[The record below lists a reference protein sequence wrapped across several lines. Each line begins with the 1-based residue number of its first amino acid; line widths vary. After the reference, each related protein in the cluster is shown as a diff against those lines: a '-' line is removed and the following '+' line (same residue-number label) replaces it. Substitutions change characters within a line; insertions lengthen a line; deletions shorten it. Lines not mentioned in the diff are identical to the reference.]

1 MPLIFYNEEYQTLLE
16 SICSLSRLFS
26 DSNIPYL
33 SYRVAENIFQ
43 KSFRA
48 RNLARKDSS
57 FDAMHSDFGVGL
69 KTFQLKHQ
77 NSLEKVAEF
86 NLISSHLRDLSGK
99 RLAVEIS
106 KARNERITTAI
117 NTYQTVNQIYHCVGR
132 NEGQLIIFETP
143 YLTVNLD
150 QIKMLRSN
158 FDNIIKFEDGSNEY
172 SYNISKST
180 LYMRFDHND
189 QFRTIDIKIIDDPY
203 DILERIF
210 TLIEDENQAK
220 ETEYIVLPLYSTRY
234 KDRRVPKKS
243 GLNQWNAGGRNR
255 DSDEVYIPIPIYIH
269 QNYPNFF
276 PPRDIHFNLILP
288 HGETLV
294 AKVCQDNS
302 KALMTTPNT
311 ALSNWL
317 LRNILN
323 LEEGELATRQKLDYL
338 GFDSVKVTKFNDNTF
353 YIDILSSHS
362 YENFKIGN
370 QSLSDT

>member
-1 MPLIFYNEEYQTLLE
+1 MRIKLKKPSISYYLYIRLDTKIEECQRKVDLINGMQGEEIEIVMKFIYQYQY
-16 SICSLSRLFS
+16 IFIK
-26 DSNIPYL
+26 NINKMRY
-33 SYRVAENIFQ
+33 
-43 KSFRA
+43 
-48 RNLARKDSS
+48 D
-57 FDAMHSDFGVGL
+57 
-69 KTFQLKHQ
+69 KHY
-77 NSLEKVAEF
+77 
-86 NLISSHLRDLSGK
+86 D
-99 RLAVEIS
+99 
-106 KARNERITTAI
+106 
-117 NTYQTVNQIYHCVGR
+117 
-132 NEGQLIIFETP
+132 
-143 YLTVNLD
+143 
-150 QIKMLRSN
+150 
-158 FDNIIKFEDGSNEY
+158 IIKS
-172 SYNISKST
+172 
-180 LYMRFDHND
+180 
-189 QFRTIDIKIIDDPY
+189 
-203 DILERIF
+203 IF
-210 TLIEDENQAK
+210 KLIEDENKAK